1 MRILRLEE
9 RPLSSIVFLN
19 ASRAGRPETET
30 LPITIGCVD
39 AMPPGTQALLVTSD
53 LQGVVPDWTSGGRSR
68 LLGEELADTYAKLAG
83 EDLVPLP
90 SSTGVILAGD
100 FYSAP
105 DAAKRGGSGDVRTV
119 WRAFADRFRWVAGV
133 AGNHDE
139 FGTEREEARFSTHPG
154 VHLLDG
160 QLATV
165 DEIAIGGVGGV
176 VGPLSKPRR
185 RDEDDFARIV
195 EQVVRQRPTI
205 LVLHEGP
212 HGADR
217 QRGNARMTDVLK
229 GSGVPLT
236 ICGHHHWNEPL
247 CEIGPGQQVL
257 NVDAR
262 AVILL
267 SQPHQTP

>member
-9 RPLSSIVFLN
+9 RPLSSIIFLN
-19 ASRAGRPETET
+19 ASRAGRAETET
-30 LPITIGCVD
+30 LPIMIGYVD
-39 AMPPGTQALLVTSD
+39 TMPPGPQALLITSD
-53 LQGVVPDWTSGGRSR
+53 LQGVVPDWAFGGRSR

-105 DAAKRGGSGDVRTV
+105 DASKRGGLGDVRSV

-133 AGNHDE
+133 AGNHDQ
-139 FGTEREEARFSTHPG
+139 FGTPREEARFSDYPG
-154 VHLLDG
+154 IHLLDG
-160 QLATV
+160 QLATA

-176 VGPLSKPRR
+176 IGPLSKPRR
-185 RDEDDFARIV
+185 RDEDDFTYIV

-217 QRGNARMTDVLK
+217 QRGNAR
-229 GSGVPLT
+229 
-236 ICGHHHWNEPL
+236 
-247 CEIGPGQQVL
+247 
-257 NVDAR
+257 
-262 AVILL
+262 
-267 SQPHQTP
+267 